1 MAELIDKKNV
11 ESFIYDMREKLVMI
25 DIYLAKLLNEII
37 FT

>member
-11 ESFIYDMREKLVMI
+11 ESFIYDMREKLVMN